1 MKINSLILSED
12 EINKLKE
19 FISNN
24 NLKTVPIT
32 NKYELLRV
40 KDQNINLILYTTGK
54 LVFNESDETLD
65 LLNSILI
72 REEGFDYFLGSDET
86 GKGEWY
92 GPLVVVVTA
101 LRPEEIVQLRL
112 LGVKDSKTM
121 KTPKIIETAEKIREI
136 EIPYQS
142 IVLNPSSYNKLYLEF
157 KSEDKSLNDLMAW
170 AHSKVIHQL
179 LGKLEFNQARVVIDR
194 FDQKKTENRLGRF
207 DENRVEVIQKPGAE
221 TETSVAAAS
230 IIAKYLFEREVDGL
244 NKKYELDLK
253 NMTPEEINPEILRHV
268 AKIHFKNVK
277 NLTG

>member
-1 MKINSLILSED
+1 MKINSLILSEN
-12 EINKLKE
+12 ETNKLRE

-24 NLKTVPIT
+24 NLKTVPVT

-40 KDQNINLILYTTGK
+40 KDHNINLILYTTGK
-54 LVFNESDETLD
+54 LVFNESDETLN

-101 LRPEEIVQLRL
+101 LQPEEIVQLRL
-112 LGVKDSKTM
+112 LGVKDSKTI
-121 KTPKIIETAEKIREI
+121 KTPKIIETAEKIRKMEI
-136 EIPYQS
+136 LYQS
-142 IVLNPSSYNKLYLEF
+142 IVLNPESYNKLYLEF
-157 KSEDKSLNDLMAW
+157 ENEDKSLNDLMAW
-170 AHSKVIHQL
+170 AHSKIIHRL
-179 LGKLEFNQARVVIDR
+179 LGKLDFNQVRVVIDR
-194 FDQKKTENRLGRF
+194 FDQKKTENRLGKF
-207 DENRVEVIQKPGAE
+207 DENRVEVIQKTGAE
-221 TETSVAAAS
+221 TETQVAAAS
-230 IIAKYLFEREVDGL
+230 IIAKYLFEREIDKL

-253 NMTPEEINPEILRHV
+253 NMSPKEINPEILRYV